1 MDNDPRLD
9 ATGRLLGDFVHHVSG
24 QVEIPDFTEVANG
37 APRRSRRTHKGG
49 RVLAVVSSAL
59 VVAGAV
65 AVIVAYGPRS
75 ARTGPHAAPAT
86 QPTARTTSTTSGAA
100 GTREITY
107 EPFTT
112 AGINPSLHVTDHATG
127 NCIRYG
133 RGTAGRYYF
142 RCFANGGG
150 IYDPCFAGP
159 QATNAPLVCPASP
172 TSSDVVAFTVTTVTS
187 DGPPSSSLI
196 PWAMQLSDGQVC
208 LLVAAAWNGLGP
220 YQCEPVLTRPSFAD
234 CHTPESSQPSWT
246 TACQEQ
252 ETAASPFTSKIVATL
267 WF

>member
-1 MDNDPRLD
+1 MDNDPRREP
-9 ATGRLLGDFVHHVSG
+9 TGRLLGDFVLQVSG
-24 QVEIPDFTEVANG
+24 QVVTPDFTEG
-37 APRRSRRTHKGG
+37 ATGTPRRSRRVHKGR
-49 RVLAVVSSAL
+49 RVLAVVFSAL

-65 AVIVAYGPRS
+65 AVTVAYGPRS
-75 ARTGPHAAPAT
+75 TRIRPHEAPAT
-86 QPTARTTSTTSGAA
+86 QPTAGTTSTTSGTA

-127 NCIRYG
+127 TCIRYG
-133 RGTAGRYYF
+133 RGTAGRHYF

-159 QATNAPLVCPASP
+159 QTTNAPLVCPASP
-172 TSSDVVAFTVTTVTS
+172 TSSDVVAFTVTAVTS
-187 DGPPSSSLI
+187 DEPPSPTLI

-234 CHTPESSQPSWT
+234 CHTPESSQPSWI

-252 ETAASPFTSKIVATL
+252 ETAASPFTSKDVAKL